1 MITLADGTEFAG
13 TLHGGGAAGEV
24 VFNTAMLGFEETL
37 TDPSY
42 AGQVLVFSA
51 AHVGNTPV
59 TRTEQEAE
67 RIHAKAVVLNHEPSS
82 TLVRWLEDQNVP
94 LIYGVDTR
102 ALIAHLRTHGSQDG
116 VVGDASVKPFD
127 TWQTIK
133 DLSVK
138 EPVHFGGPGRFSV
151 VAYDY
156 GSKRSMISLLQ
167 DAGADVTLV
176 PPDFSAS
183 DVLRLKPDG
192 IFLSNGPGDPSAV
205 PIAELKALLGRVP
218 IFGIC
223 LGHQLLARAIGA
235 PTYKLPFGHRGVNH
249 PVLEHETGRIFVTVQ
264 NHGYAVGELPAG
276 VEVTHTHINDG
287 SIEGIAIPELRAFS
301 VQFHPEAA
309 PGPHDTR
316 SLFWRFG
323 SIL

>member
-1 MITLADGTEFAG
+1 MITLADGARFNG
-13 TLHGGGAAGEV
+13 TLHGGAAAGEV

-42 AGQVLVFSA
+42 AGQVLVFAA

-67 RIHAKAVVLNHEPSS
+67 KIYAKAVVLNHEPNA
-82 TLVRWLEDQNVP
+82 TLVRWLEEQNVP
-94 LIYGVDTR
+94 LVYGVDTR
-102 ALIAHLRTHGSQDG
+102 ALISHLRTHGSQEG
-116 VVGDASVKPFD
+116 VIGDARADFD
-127 TWQTIK
+127 TWKTIREI
-133 DLSVK
+133 SVK
-138 EPVHFGGPGRFSV
+138 APVKCGGPGRFSV
-151 VAYDY
+151 VAYDF

-176 PPDFSAS
+176 PPDFPAN
-183 DVLRLKPDG
+183 DALQLGADG
-192 IFLSNGPGDPSAV
+192 IFLSNGPGDPAAV
-205 PIAELKALLGRVP
+205 PIAEIQALLGRIP
-218 IFGIC
+218 LFGIC

-235 PTYKLPFGHRGVNH
+235 PTFKLPFGHRGVNH
-249 PVLEHETGRIFVTVQ
+249 PVLEHETGRVFVTVQ

-276 VEVTHTHINDG
+276 VEVTHTHVNDG
-287 SIEGIAIPELRAFS
+287 SIEGISIPELRAFS

-323 SIL
+323 SSL